1 MKFLIDAQLPET
13 LSDLICT
20 IGHESIHTLQ
30 LEKKNNTTDS
40 EIIDVCIED
49 GRILVTKDSDFKFS
63 HTMHKKPPKLILVTI
78 GNIGNVE
85 LMKIFS
91 ENFDSIV
98 EHISKYDFV
107 EINNNSI
114 LSR

>member
-20 IGHESIHTLQ
+20 LGHESIHTLQ

-40 EIIDVCIED
+40 EIIDVCIYE
-49 GRILVTKDSDFKFS
+49 GRILVTKDNDFKFS
-63 HTMHKKPPKLILVTI
+63 YTMLKMPPKLILVTT
-78 GNIGNVE
+78 GNIGNIE

-107 EINNNSI
+107 EINTNSI

>member
-13 LSDLICT
+13 LSDLICSL
-20 IGHESIHTLQ
+20 GYESNHTLH

-40 EIIDVCIED
+40 EIIDVCINE
-49 GRILVTKDSDFKFS
+49 GRILMTKDNDFKFCHS
-63 HTMHKKPPKLILVTI
+63 MHKMPPKLILITT
-78 GNIGNVE
+78 GNISNVE
-85 LMKIFS
+85 LIKIFS

>member
-1 MKFLIDAQLPET
+1 
-13 LSDLICT
+13 
-20 IGHESIHTLQ
+20 
-30 LEKKNNTTDS
+30 
-40 EIIDVCIED
+40 
-49 GRILVTKDSDFKFS
+49 
-63 HTMHKKPPKLILVTI
+63 MHKKPPKLILVTI